1 MQSIGDQA
9 VSETGTSWPFAADYL
24 ASLENTRAE
33 PAQPEPEAPAPRA
46 PDPRPSRPGR
56 GFEGADRSE
65 PAQRIAESLCDIDRL
80 TSAIE
85 AYRLGNGPLAAPVDV
100 APASTLQATLL
111 NIWKRVLGRPRIGMN
126 DNFFEVGGTSLRAV
140 QMIATIKKELK
151 QDLNG
156 PQRRAAH
163 LEEVVVHSDAR

>member
-1 MQSIGDQA
+1 MSA
-9 VSETGTSWPFAADYL
+9 TGARPC
-24 ASLENTRAE
+24 
-33 PAQPEPEAPAPRA
+33 PRA
-46 PDPRPSRPGR
+46 ARVAGASRS
-56 GFEGADRSE
+56 AL
-65 PAQRIAESLCDIDRL
+65 AQRIAESLCDIDRL
-80 TSAIE
+80 ANAIE

-151 QDLNG
+151 QDLSIVTLFECPTVALLAAKLG
-156 PQRRAAH
+156 AASGDADGGTTPAGAALRGQRRRNVMRRKA
-163 LEEVVVHSDAR
+163 S

>member
-24 ASLENTRAE
+24 ASLEYNPDETAH
-33 PAQPEPEAPAPRA
+33 PEPEAPAPRA

-85 AYRLGNGPLAAPVDV
+85 AYRLGNGPLPAPEPICLDGACKPVDV
-100 APASTLQATLL
+100 ARSEEHTSELQSLAYLVCRLL
-111 NIWKRVLGRPRIGMN
+111 L
-126 DNFFEVGGTSLRAV
+126 E
-140 QMIATIKKELK
+140 KKK
-151 QDLNG
+151 K
-156 PQRRAAH
+156 
-163 LEEVVVHSDAR
+163 